1 VRRADRPLALALLAV
16 AVSALAVLVG
26 PAILRA
32 FLAPLASGAWFLIR
46 ALVLSVDQS
55 ALWGILLLGAGT
67 LFAFRIVAAA
77 ISSEPEARP
86 ALEEKNAA
94 LSDIASWRYLFAEA
108 PRDARERSFARRE
121 LSGLLC
127 SAYAA
132 RFGVR
137 NDYGL
142 YAAFRESRIALPEEV
157 RAYLFADEEAEGA
170 AGAKGIAR
178 RAAAWLGRVSGRER
192 AEYLRVVEGLIG
204 YIEGGMEASDE

>member
-1 VRRADRPLALALLAV
+1 LKRADRPLALALLAV

-46 ALVLSVDQS
+46 AFVLSFDQA

-67 LFAFRIVAAA
+67 LFASRIAAAA

-86 ALEEKNAA
+86 GLEEPNAA
-94 LSDIASWRYLFAEA
+94 LSDIESWRYLFAEA
-108 PRDARERSFARRE
+108 PRGARERAFARRE

-142 YAAFRESRIALPEEV
+142 YAGFRERRIPMPEDV
-157 RAYLFADEEAEGA
+157 RAYLFADEGAEDER
-170 AGAKGIAR
+170 GIAR
-178 RAAAWLGRVSGRER
+178 RAKAWFWRASGRER
-192 AEYLRVVEGLIG
+192 AGYLRVVEGLIG